1 MSWRSSG
8 RTNEELVSNMIRNG
22 LLKTQRVADA
32 MRKVDRANYVMRGT
46 DAYADQPASIGYGA
60 TISAPHMHAH
70 AAENLLPFLYPG
82 AKLLDIG
89 SGSGYT
95 CAIFH
100 HLVSPGLES
109 DGSQAQGK
117 VVGIDHI
124 PQLVDW
130 SIDNLKRDELGEA
143 LDIGKITVVA
153 GDGRLG
159 YPEHAPYDAIHV
171 GAAAPIL
178 PEALI
183 DQLKAPGRMFIPV
196 GTHTQEIVQVDKD
209 SEGKV
214 TQKSLFGV
222 RYVPLTDREAQSP

>member
-1 MSWRSSG
+1 M
-8 RTNEELVSNMIRNG
+8 E
-22 LLKTQRVADA
+22 A
-32 MRKVDRANYVMRGT
+32 MRKVDRANYVKRGT
-46 DAYADQPASIGYGA
+46 DAYADAPASIGYGA

-70 AAENLLPFLYPG
+70 ATENLLPFLNPG
-82 AKLLDIG
+82 AKVLDIG

-100 HLVSPGLES
+100 HLVSPQGE
-109 DGSQAQGK
+109 GEAQAQGK

-124 PQLVDW
+124 PQLVNW
-130 SIDNLKRDELGEA
+130 SIVNLKQDGLTEA
-143 LDIGKITVVA
+143 LDSEKITVIA

-178 PEALI
+178 PEALLN
-183 DQLKAPGRMFIPV
+183 QLKAPGRMFIPV
-196 GTHTQEIVQVDKD
+196 GTHTQEIIQVDKD
-209 SEGKV
+209 SDGKL
-214 TQKSLFGV
+214 TQKRLFGV